1 MKRLLKNIG
10 LISLL
15 VSLVWCG
22 GVWADK
28 ENLQQKVVRVHIIMN
43 PNCTTHEQERVIQN
57 TIDNYFENI
66 STQTDADTISDR
78 LQVHS
83 KQIISLINNVLQS
96 MHSSAK
102 ATAILKKEPC
112 EMREYDS
119 FMLPSGVY
127 ESFKIIIDEKD
138 EANMQRDAS
147 SVLYNAASQKE
158 LYNIV
163 LTSDMSD
170 NLVDTLTDHDNR
182 TIRLL
187 FLECLGRL
195 ENIFF

>member
-1 MKRLLKNIG
+1 
-10 LISLL
+10 
-15 VSLVWCG
+15 
-22 GVWADK
+22 
-28 ENLQQKVVRVHIIMN
+28 
-43 PNCTTHEQERVIQN
+43 
-57 TIDNYFENI
+57 
-66 STQTDADTISDR
+66 
-78 LQVHS
+78 
-83 KQIISLINNVLQS
+83 
-96 MHSSAK
+96 
-102 ATAILKKEPC
+102 
-112 EMREYDS
+112 MREYDS